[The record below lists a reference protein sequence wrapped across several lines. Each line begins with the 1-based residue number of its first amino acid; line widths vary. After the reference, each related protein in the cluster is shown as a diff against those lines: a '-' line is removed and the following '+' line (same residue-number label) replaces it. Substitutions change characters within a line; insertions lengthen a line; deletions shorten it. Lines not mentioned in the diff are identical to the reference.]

1 MNFSHLLTKTFWIL
15 PLVLQPTIAFVILK
29 RNLLRTFPL
38 FFSYTTAVV
47 GRDIVLLFLRYPSK
61 IYALVYWYGE
71 VVTVSLGVGAI
82 FETIRYLCPP
92 YPFLRVAL
100 KVLWAFGAAAAV
112 AAVLMLILTH
122 VGVDGDRVL
131 GLIMLGERSVKFL
144 ETCWFI
150 MVAALASHLGYSW
163 QQYAVGIVAGFGVC
177 SGLTLALF
185 ELHAHAHMVSNS
197 TFVSLNSAAYNLAV
211 VIWAYYFL
219 QSWRG
224 STSDPLPKTN
234 LSEWNK
240 VAAEYYTRQWSRRY

>member
-1 MNFSHLLTKTFWIL
+1 MSFSQLLTKTFWIL
-15 PLVLQPTIAFVILK
+15 PLVLQPAIAFAILK
-29 RNLLRTFPL
+29 RNLLRTFPF

-47 GRDIVLLFLRYPSK
+47 ACDIVLLFLRYPSK

-82 FETIRYLCPP
+82 FETMRQLCPP

-100 KVLWAFGAAAAV
+100 KVVWAFGAAAAV
-112 AAVLMLILTH
+112 AAILMLVLTH
-122 VGVDGDRVL
+122 VGLDGDRVL
-131 GLIMLGERSVKFL
+131 LLIMLGERSVKFL
-144 ETCWFI
+144 EACWFI
-150 MVAALASHLGYSW
+150 LVSALVSHLGHSW
-163 QQYAVGIVAGFGVC
+163 QQYSVGIVAGFGVC

-185 ELHAHAHMVSNS
+185 ELHAHAHMVSDS
-197 TFVSLNSAAYNLAV
+197 TFVLLNSGAYNVAV

-224 STSDPLPKTN
+224 LASDPLPKAN